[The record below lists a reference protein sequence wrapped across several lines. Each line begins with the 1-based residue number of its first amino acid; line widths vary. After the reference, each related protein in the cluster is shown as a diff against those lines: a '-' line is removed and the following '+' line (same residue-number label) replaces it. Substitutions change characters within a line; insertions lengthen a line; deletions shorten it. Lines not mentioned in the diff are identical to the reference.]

1 MRSPTTCREGSFWR
15 AETVYRSGNSRTN
28 LQGPSSSPRLF
39 RQRHASSVTRS
50 RGTFDADAP
59 NAIHSQPLRM
69 TALRRDQLPQDE
81 RKDAPVHVVVDF
93 DRRIDPH
100 DQVDVLRRAVFSPD
114 GQLHLLPWAEAAAD
128 APAKQI
134 DVERLRA
141 VEAEGLRVRP
151 LFELQREDAHA
162 DEIRT
167 VDALEALRDDC
178 SHAEGLRALR
188 APAAGRP

>member
-69 TALRRDQLPQDE
+69 TEAMQG
-81 RKDAPVHVVVDF
+81 
-93 DRRIDPH
+93 RID
-100 DQVDVLRRAVFSPD
+100 L
-114 GQLHLLPWAEAAAD
+114 D
-128 APAKQI
+128 ALK
-134 DVERLRA
+134 RL
-141 VEAEGLRVRP
+141 VTN
-151 LFELQREDAHA
+151 
-162 DEIRT
+162 DEIET
-167 VDALEALRDDC
+167 VIACFPD
-178 SHAEGLRALR
+178 
-188 APAAGRP
+188 